1 MTMSVRY
8 RHVYLLEVSGFEADG
23 SPTEYSHWM
32 FFFSGPITTEVER
45 AVMNGWVRSF
55 HSDAP
60 EGMNGLLDGSC
71 LD

>member
-1 MTMSVRY
+1 MGRLRSI
-8 RHVYLLEVSGFEADG
+8 
-23 SPTEYSHWM
+23 PTGCF

>member
-32 FFFSGPITTEVER
+32 VTEVER

>member
-1 MTMSVRY
+1 MGRP
-8 RHVYLLEVSGFEADG
+8 LDG
-23 SPTEYSHWM
+23 LFFFFFF
-32 FFFSGPITTEVER
+32 FFFSGLITIEVER